1 MICFMPLT
9 AKEVT
14 IKYKSK
20 KKGETT
26 VISKMNAVFPSC
38 SLNVVLGPSGCGK
51 TTLLKAIA
59 GLVDYE
65 GDFYADG
72 TKLRDVPLNKLG
84 LSYVPQ
90 EVKLYPFWTV
100 FDNIAFPL
108 KLRKT
113 PREELLGSVRG
124 IANEMGISSC
134 LNVRPRFIS
143 EGQRQRVM
151 LARELVFNPKLLLFD
166 EPLSSLDPSSKEEIC
181 SLLKEYQNEHQAT
194 ILYVTHS
201 FREAMLLAD
210 RLFLMEHGEFV
221 ASDTPYHLLNQSNA
235 YLKSMEE
242 SEKMG
247 GEK

>member
-1 MICFMPLT
+1 MPLT
-9 AKEVT
+9 AKEVS

-20 KKGETT
+20 KKGETV
-26 VISKMNAVFPSC
+26 VIRKMNAVFPPC
-38 SLNVVLGPSGCGK
+38 SLNVILGPSGCGK

-59 GLVDYE
+59 GLIDYE
-65 GDFYADG
+65 GDFYLDEK
-72 TKLRDVPLNKLG
+72 KLREVPLNKLG

-113 PREELLGSVRG
+113 PREELLRSVRA
-124 IANEMGISSC
+124 IAEELGISSC
-134 LNVRPRFIS
+134 LNVRPKYIS

-151 LARELVFNPKLLLFD
+151 FARELVSNPKLLLFD
-166 EPLSSLDPSSKEEIC
+166 EPLSSLDPSIKEEVC
-181 SLLKEYQNEHQAT
+181 SLLKKYQKEHQAT

-210 RLFLMEHGEFV
+210 RLFLMDHGEFV
-221 ASDTPYHLLNQSNA
+221 ANDTPYHLLNQSNA
-235 YLKSMEE
+235 YLKSIEE
-242 SEKMG
+242 SEKTG
-247 GEK
+247 VKG